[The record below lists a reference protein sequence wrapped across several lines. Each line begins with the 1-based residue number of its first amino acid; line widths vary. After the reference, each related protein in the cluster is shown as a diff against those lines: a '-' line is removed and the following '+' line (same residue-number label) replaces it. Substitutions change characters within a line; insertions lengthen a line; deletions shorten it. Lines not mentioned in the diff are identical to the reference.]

1 MISEKSINLLKNFD
15 LVIFGLS
22 RDLHFRKFFPS
33 PYHRL
38 KEAQIKP
45 KCRIAVSCDLIDSI
59 SDNWMSSNRI
69 NELYKAE
76 LMVLEILFLTSI
88 RLI

>member
-15 LVIFGLS
+15 LVIFGLN
-22 RDLHFRKFFPS
+22 RDLSFRKFFPS
-33 PYHRL
+33 LYQRL
-38 KEAQIKP
+38 KEGQIKP
-45 KCRIAVSCDLIDSI
+45 KSRIAVELDWIVSI
-59 SDNWMSSNRI
+59 SDNLISSNRK
-69 NELYKAE
+69 NELYNAE

>member
-33 PYHRL
+33 LHHRL
-38 KEAQIKP
+38 KEGKIKP
-45 KCRIAVSCDLIDSI
+45 KSSTAVAWGWISSI
-59 SDNWMSSNRI
+59 SDNWIPSNRK
-69 NELYKAE
+69 NELYNAE

-88 RLI
+88 RLV